1 MNQLKNIVQTIKSQ
15 SAVTYYHTLF
25 ALGLGLIATGGLILD
40 DRTLMGV
47 NVWLKPWKFCVSTAI
62 FVASVGYFTHYYKYS
77 QRKKSIINHITA
89 WTLSIELLI
98 IVAQGARG
106 VKSHYNMSTPLD
118 GVLFGAMG
126 ILVGINVLTMVL
138 FFIDSLRNT
147 ANANRI
153 MHIALIL
160 GWTSILV
167 GSYVGGQMIAQM
179 SHTVG
184 LADGGSG
191 IPMVNWSSL
200 AGDLRVAHF
209 FGIHGLQVLPIVA
222 YLAVQKWGE
231 SIQAATV
238 TGLVSLTYLGLI
250 AGTFYQAKQ
259 GIALLALSL

>member
-1 MNQLKNIVQTIKSQ
+1 MNQLKNIIETIKSQ
-15 SAVTYYHTLF
+15 STVTYYHTLF
-25 ALGLGLIATGGLILD
+25 ALTLGLLATAGLIVD

-62 FVASVGYFTHYYKYS
+62 YVASVGYFTHYYRYS
-77 QRKKSIINHITA
+77 QRKKSIINHLSA
-89 WTLSIELLI
+89 WTLSIELII

-106 VKSHYNMSTPLD
+106 VQSHYNMSSPLD
-118 GVLFGAMG
+118 GILFAAMG
-126 ILVGINVLTMVL
+126 ILVGINVLIMSV
-138 FFIDSLRNT
+138 FWIDSLRNT
-147 ANANRI
+147 ARANRI

-167 GSYVGGQMIAQM
+167 GSYVGGQMISQM

-184 LADGGSG
+184 LMDGGSG
-191 IPMVNWSSL
+191 IPLVNWSSL

-222 YLAVQKWGE
+222 YLVVQRWGE

-238 TGLVSLTYLGLI
+238 TGLVSLIYLGLI